1 MKTPT
6 GRLTAADRARFDAF
20 QRIGCIACWQRK
32 RYSVPEVHHLLSGN
46 KRRGH
51 RYTVPLCPAHHRG
64 IGHDE
69 SQHGPCLA
77 KNSRAFRAA
86 FGADETLLTMTDQ
99 LIEQR
104 TQYAL
109 IKEGAL

>member
-1 MKTPT
+1 MRTST
-6 GRLTAADRARFDAF
+6 GRPTKADVARFDAF

-32 RYSVPEVHHLLSGN
+32 RFSVPEVHHLLSGN

-69 SQHGPCLA
+69 AAHGPSLA
-77 KNSRAFRAA
+77 KSPRDFRAV
-86 FGADETLLTMTDQ
+86 FGGDETLLTMTDQ
-99 LIEQR
+99 LIESR
-104 TQYAL
+104 T
-109 IKEGAL
+109 